1 MGIKN
6 ARYILCTYYST
17 KFNKIKDWKCAA
29 LWNILEIWLLFAAL
43 ADDAILCIKGANS
56 TDLVLN
62 EVWHLGKNIFQTGR
76 RKAGWRMESTNWL
89 ALLERTQIQKV
100 MESNQYTQQY
110 GLTLSEQ
117 DAQVL
122 AQERKSTLKEQRRVE
137 FGESILPGIIYE
149 FCDSAFISQSNYVE
163 SLIRLQEIFFQYK
176 NEMLDEISDEELL
189 NFMKE
194 QFETVCFG
202 DFDYLEG
209 TCLDIFSQA
218 VRAGYDGYQRTAG
231 KGEYAQFDEVPRWD
245 RELYLETLRELCW
258 R

>member
-1 MGIKN
+1 
-6 ARYILCTYYST
+6 
-17 KFNKIKDWKCAA
+17 
-29 LWNILEIWLLFAAL
+29 
-43 ADDAILCIKGANS
+43 
-56 TDLVLN
+56 
-62 EVWHLGKNIFQTGR
+62 
-76 RKAGWRMESTNWL
+76 MESTNWL